1 MVALAGVYAV
11 FAVAAIL
18 AWWVAGDAWWN
29 QLVNLTT
36 FWWALPSV
44 PLLVLA
50 LVFRQWGIALL
61 LAVPAGVLVWAYGG
75 LFLPSASPPSATAAS
90 GAELRVASYNVF
102 IQVDD
107 VSHVIDLVEADQP
120 DVVLLQE
127 VTGEQVD
134 RLRDRVADHLPHGW
148 FGDSANFG
156 GVGVLSRHPI
166 EEVRP
171 VSTPERFERPTAVLT
186 LDVPTSDGRQPVQVV
201 PLHLVAACPVCG
213 PFVERQRYEV
223 ASRQREIQAV
233 LDALDPELPA
243 IVGGD
248 LNGTRLSQAHRTL
261 TGSGFRDP
269 HREVGF
275 GLGFTYPADHAPPG
289 RGERAGTG
297 LSPRPAT
304 VAHLPL
310 VSFPVLRLDHILV
323 RDLIPVDARVGDAR
337 ASDHRP
343 IHARLRVPADGQ
355 SDAS

>member
-1 MVALAGVYAV
+1 MALAGVYAV
-11 FAVAAIL
+11 FAVAAVV
-18 AWWVAGDAWWN
+18 AWWVVGDAWWN

-50 LVFRQWGIALL
+50 LAFRQWGIALL

-75 LFLPSASPPSATAAS
+75 LFVPSASPPSVAAGS

-107 VSHVIDLVEADQP
+107 VSHVVDLVEADQP
-120 DVVLLQE
+120 DLVLLQE
-127 VTGEQVD
+127 VTAERVD
-134 RLRDRVADHLPHGW
+134 RLRERVAGELPHGW
-148 FGDSANFG
+148 FGDAANFG

-171 VSTPERFERPTAVLT
+171 VSGPEPFERPTAVLT
-186 LDVPTSDGRQPVQVV
+186 LDVPTSDGSQPIQVV

-223 ASRQREIQAV
+223 ASRHREVQAV

-248 LNGTRLSQAHRTL
+248 LNGTRLSHAHRTL
-261 TGSGFRDP
+261 TEAGFRDP
-269 HREVGF
+269 HRDVGS

-289 RGERAGTG
+289 RGGGARTG
-297 LSPRPAT
+297 SRSPRVT

-310 VSFPVLRLDHILV
+310 VSFPVLRLDHLLV
-323 RDLIPVDARVGDAR
+323 RGLVPLDARVGDAR

-343 IHARLRVPADGQ
+343 IHARLRLPADGRP
-355 SDAS
+355 